1 MVSRPIVPRL
11 VSQDEADRI
20 AISGLGFLAG
30 DPEILSRFL
39 ALSGVDLGH
48 LRAAAAE
55 PGFLGGVLAFI
66 AGDEKCLLAFSG
78 SSGHAPEVVAG
89 AFHRLNPELSADS

>member
-1 MVSRPIVPRL
+1 MASRPVVPRL
-11 VSQDEADRI
+11 VSQDEAERI
-20 AISGLGFLAG
+20 AISGLAFLAG

-66 AGDEKCLLAFSG
+66 AGDEKCLLAFAE
-78 SSGHAPEVVAG
+78 SSGHAPEAVAG
-89 AFHRLNPELSADS
+89 AFHRLNPELPADS